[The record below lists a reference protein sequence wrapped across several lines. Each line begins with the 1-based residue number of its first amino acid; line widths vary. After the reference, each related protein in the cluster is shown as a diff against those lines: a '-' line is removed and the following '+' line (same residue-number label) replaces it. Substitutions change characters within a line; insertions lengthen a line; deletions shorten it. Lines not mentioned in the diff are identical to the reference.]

1 MGDIMVEVDADS
13 TRAGTKLGR
22 HLAAIRDD
30 RGLSLR
36 RVEELTGKLV
46 SNAYLSQIENGKISQ
61 PSPNILHALATLY
74 RTSYET
80 LMELAGYI
88 AVSHTAD
95 EAHGRAATFAE
106 LNLTE
111 AEEAE
116 LLAYLKFK
124 RERDKGR

>member
-1 MGDIMVEVDADS
+1 MNETETNGS
-13 TRAGTKLGR
+13 RSGTKLGR

-36 RVEELTGKLV
+36 RVEDLTNKVV
-46 SNAYLSQIENGKISQ
+46 SNAYLSQIETGKISQ
-61 PSPNILHALATLY
+61 PSPNILHALAVLY

-88 AVSHTAD
+88 RPSQAPNES
-95 EAHGRAATFAE
+95 HGRAATFAE
-106 LNLTE
+106 LHLTE

-124 RERDKGR
+124 REREKTGEVR

>member
-1 MGDIMVEVDADS
+1 MGDGVEVE
-13 TRAGTKLGR
+13 RGTKLGR

-36 RVEELTGKLV
+36 RVEELTNKLV
-46 SNAYLSQIENGKISQ
+46 SNAYLSQIETGKISQ
-61 PSPNILHALATLY
+61 PSPNILHALSVLY

-88 AVSHTAD
+88 VSSHTPD

-124 RERDKGR
+124 REREKIGEAR